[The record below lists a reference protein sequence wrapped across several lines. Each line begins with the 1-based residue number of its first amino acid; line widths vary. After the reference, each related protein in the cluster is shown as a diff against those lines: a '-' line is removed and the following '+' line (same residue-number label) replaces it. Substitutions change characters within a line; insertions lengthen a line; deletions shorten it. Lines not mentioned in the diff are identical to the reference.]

1 MGASMIFPDLRVEFI
16 GGNKIQPVDFR
27 PETEN
32 TAGAPG
38 LDHETEDLG
47 WWEVAEIEP
56 SNAMTESFGSVSSC
70 SGGR

>member
-1 MGASMIFPDLRVEFI
+1 MIFPDLLVEFT

-56 SNAMTESFGSVSSC
+56 MENCVSRFH
-70 SGGR
+70 GAAKNQPEAVFQ